1 MLPQVIGGSDERGPN
16 NPLIVQI
23 MLFDG
28 FDLLDAL
35 GPYEVF
41 QAGGLMS
48 EDSVK
53 VELVSTKG
61 ARMVSSGLKGP
72 AIEVHSAPNLDKA
85 DVILIPGAAGP
96 LGDDPESV
104 PAVLAR
110 EADGDIPN
118 IAREAF
124 GRPDVTIATV
134 CGGSLILGMAG
145 LFDGRRAV
153 THHMGMDMLATVGA
167 NPVKARVVDDGNL
180 VTGGGVTSGID
191 VALYLLEREIGPRIA
206 HAVEALFDYE
216 RRGTV
221 WRLQG
226 LVPVPLDPP
235 VPTEGHQPDRN
246 IASAKSPCSVVGKWS
261 VSIATPIG
269 KQSVIY
275 DFSLQDG
282 VITGTATQGSE
293 ISLLEELDVTGDR
306 LIWIQRI
313 TKPLK
318 LHLRFEVTVNQDTLR
333 GTAKAGLL
341 PASRLEGYRLT

>member
-1 MLPQVIGGSDERGPN
+1 
-16 NPLIVQI
+16 
-23 MLFDG
+23 
-28 FDLLDAL
+28 
-35 GPYEVF
+35 
-41 QAGGLMS
+41 MS

-61 ARMVSSGLKGP
+61 PTWVSSGLKGP

-104 PAVLAR
+104 RAVLAR

-145 LFDGRRAV
+145 LLDGRRAV

-246 IASAKSPCSVVGKWS
+246 IASAKSSCSVVGKWS

-333 GTAKAGLL
+333 GTAKAGLM

>member
-1 MLPQVIGGSDERGPN
+1 
-16 NPLIVQI
+16 
-23 MLFDG
+23 
-28 FDLLDAL
+28 
-35 GPYEVF
+35 
-41 QAGGLMS
+41 MS
-48 EDSVK
+48 ERSVK

-61 ARMVSSGLKGP
+61 PAWVSSGLKGP
-72 AIEVHSAPNLDKA
+72 AIEVHSALNLDKA

-104 PAVLAR
+104 RAVSAR

-145 LFDGRRAV
+145 LLDGRRAV

-221 WRLQG
+221 WRL
-226 LVPVPLDPP
+226 PLDPP

-313 TKPLK
+313 MKPLK

-341 PASRLEGYRLT
+341 PASRLDGYRLT

>member
-41 QAGGLMS
+41 QSGGLMS

-145 LFDGRRAV
+145 LLDGRRAV